1 VQNNYYFLR
10 QLSARLN
17 DKIVGYSVVSCFSQ
31 NKDELII
38 ELNNS
43 RESFFVKTNLTPGF
57 CCLSFSDNFH
67 RARKN
72 SVDLFKDVILKKVIA
87 VKQFEN
93 ERSFS
98 LDLEEGYSLIF
109 KMHNNFANVL
119 FLEDD
124 SVKEIFRNHLQSD
137 FEIVLEKMN
146 RSIDFSK
153 QYFLDNFSTLKK
165 IYLTFGKIVWDYL
178 EERNFNHLEK
188 DNQWQMFEET
198 LRLLENPKYYLI
210 ERNGKLVFSLLP
222 LGHVMDEFSDPLL
235 AVNEFSNRLIHDEV
249 FRQEKN
255 RVVHQLQAKLEG
267 SESYFR
273 KNTQKLNELIND
285 HHYQL
290 WGDLIMA
297 HLDQVKI
304 GSDKIFLTSFY
315 DDSTIEIKLK
325 KEFNAQKNAEV
336 FYRKAKNQQIEINK
350 LKEAIAQKE
359 REISKLKEWIGSGE
373 RTAELKELRAMMVEA
388 GLDRKQQGQVEN
400 LPFHE
405 FEFKGYKILV
415 GRNAEANDKLTLKYS
430 YKDDLWLHAK
440 DVAGSHVL
448 IKYQSGKNFPKDV
461 IEYAAGLAAYN
472 SKRKN
477 ESLCPVAFTQKKYVR
492 KRKGDPAG
500 MVVVERE
507 EVILVE
513 PKLGVGS

>member
-1 VQNNYYFLR
+1 
-10 QLSARLN
+10 
-17 DKIVGYSVVSCFSQ
+17 
-31 NKDELII
+31 
-38 ELNNS
+38 
-43 RESFFVKTNLTPGF
+43 
-57 CCLSFSDNFH
+57 
-67 RARKN
+67 
-72 SVDLFKDVILKKVIA
+72 
-87 VKQFEN
+87 
-93 ERSFS
+93 
-98 LDLEEGYSLIF
+98 
-109 KMHNNFANVL
+109 MHNNFANVL
-119 FLEDD
+119 FTKADTI
-124 SVKEIFRNHLQSD
+124 KEIFRNHLPSD
-137 FEIVLEKMN
+137 FEIIPEKLN

-153 QYFLDNFSTLKK
+153 EHFVENTISPPLVYF
-165 IYLTFGKIVWDYL
+165 TFGKIVWEFL
-178 EERNFNHLEK
+178 EERDFKALNKE
-188 DNQWQMFEET
+188 NQWQLLKET
-198 LRLLENPKYYLI
+198 LQLLEKPKYYLI
-210 ERNGKLVFSLLP
+210 DRKGQLVFSLLP
-222 LGHVMDEFSDPLL
+222 LGNIVREFNDPIAAITEFSD
-235 AVNEFSNRLIHDEV
+235 RLIRHQV
-249 FRQEKN
+249 FDQEKSSAL
-255 RVVHQLQAKLEG
+255 HQLQTKLKG
-267 SESYFR
+267 SESYLR
-273 KNTQKLNELIND
+273 KNGQKLNELIHD

-297 HLDQVKI
+297 NMNHLKT
-304 GSDKIFLTSFY
+304 GMDKISLPSFY
-315 DDSTIEIKLK
+315 DDRMVEIKLK
-325 KEFNAQKNAEV
+325 KELNPQKNAEV

-359 REISKLKEWIGSGE
+359 KEISKLKEWIASGE
-373 RTAELKELRAMMVEA
+373 QTEELKELKNIREEA
-388 GLDRKQQGQVEN
+388 GLDKRQAGQQEN

-405 FEFKGYKILV
+405 FEYKGFKILV

-448 IKYQSGKNFPKDV
+448 VKYQSGKNFPKEV

>member
-1 VQNNYYFLR
+1 MHNNYYFLR
-10 QLSARLN
+10 QLSAQLN
-17 DKIVGYSVVSCFSQ
+17 EKIVGYSVVSCFSQ

-43 RESFFVKTNLTPGF
+43 RDSFFIKANLASGL
-57 CCLSFSDNFH
+57 CSLSFPDNFH

-72 SVDLFKDVILKKVIA
+72 SVDLFKEVILKKIVA

-98 LDLEEGYSLIF
+98 LELEDHHSLIF

-119 FLEDD
+119 YLKDNG
-124 SVKEIFRNHLQSD
+124 VKEIFRNHLQSD
-137 FEIVLEKMN
+137 FEIVPEKLN

-153 QYFLDNFSTLKK
+153 ENFFKNISSLSSVYF
-165 IYLTFGKIVWDYL
+165 TFGKIVWDYL
-178 EERNFNHLEK
+178 EEKKFSSLAG
-188 DNQWQMFEET
+188 DNQWRLFEQT
-198 LRLLENPKYYLI
+198 LLSLEKSEYYLI
-210 ERNGKLVFSLLP
+210 ERKGKLIFSLLP
-222 LGHVMDEFSDPLL
+222 FEKIIKEFSDPTL
-235 AVNEFSNRLIHDEV
+235 AINEFYDRLIRDQV
-249 FRQEKN
+249 FYQEKSI
-255 RVVHQLQAKLEG
+255 VLHQLQTKLKGTEN
-267 SESYFR
+267 YLK
-273 KNTQKLNELIND
+273 KNTQKLNELTND

-297 HLDQVKI
+297 NMNNVKT
-304 GSDKIFLTSFY
+304 GLDKISLPSFY
-315 DDSTIEIKLK
+315 DDSIVEIKLK
-325 KEFNAQKNAEV
+325 KEFNPQKNAEV
-336 FYRKAKNQQIEINK
+336 FYRKAKNKQIEINK
-350 LKEAIAQKE
+350 LKDAITQKE
-359 REISKLKEWIGSGE
+359 REIFRLKEWIGFCD
-373 RTAELKELRAMMVEA
+373 RTDELKELRKIMEDA
-388 GLDRKQQGQVEN
+388 GLDKKQQGQVEN

-415 GRNAEANDKLTLKYS
+415 GRNAESNDKLTLKYS

-448 IKYQSGKNFPKDV
+448 VKYQSGKNFPKDV

-513 PKLGVGS
+513 PKPGVRD

>member
-1 VQNNYYFLR
+1 MHNNYYFLR
-10 QLSARLN
+10 QLSSQLN
-17 DKIVGYSVVSCFSQ
+17 EKIVGYSVVSCFSQ

-43 RESFFVKTNLTPGF
+43 RDSFFIKTNLAPGF
-57 CCLSFSDNFH
+57 CCISFPENFH

-72 SVDLFKDVILKKVIA
+72 SVDLFKDIILRKVI
-87 VKQFEN
+87 VVIQFEN
-93 ERSFS
+93 ERSF
-98 LDLEEGYSLIF
+98 LLELEDGYSLVF

-119 FLEDD
+119 CLKNEV
-124 SVKEIFRNHLQSD
+124 VKEIFRNHLTTD
-137 FEIVLEKMN
+137 FEIMPEKMH

-153 QYFLDNFSTLKK
+153 ESFLKNSSSLSSVYF
-165 IYLTFGKIVWDYL
+165 TFGKLVWGYL
-178 EERNFNHLEK
+178 EERNFGQVEK
-188 DNQWQMFEET
+188 DNQWSLFEQT
-198 LRLLENPKYYLI
+198 LRLLKNPRYYLI
-210 ERNGKLVFSLLP
+210 DRKGKLVFSLLP
-222 LGHVMDEFSDPLL
+222 LGTIIKELSDPIPAINEFSD
-235 AVNEFSNRLIHDEV
+235 RLIRDQV
-249 FRQEKN
+249 FFQEKSN
-255 RVVHQLQAKLEG
+255 VLHQLKTKLKG
-267 SESYFR
+267 SESYFK

-290 WGDLIMA
+290 WGDLLMA
-297 HLDQVKI
+297 NLNNVKT
-304 GSDKIFLTSFY
+304 GQEKIFLQSFY
-315 DDSTIEIKLK
+315 DQSLVEIKLK
-325 KEFNAQKNAEV
+325 KELNPQKNAEV

-350 LKEAIAQKE
+350 LKEAITQKE
-359 REISKLKEWIGSGE
+359 NEIVKLKHWIDSCEGVS
-373 RTAELKELRAMMVEA
+373 ELKELRGIASDA
-388 GLDRKQQGQVEN
+388 GLDKKKQGQVEN

-405 FEFKGYKILV
+405 FEYKGFKILV

-513 PKLGVGS
+513 PNKGS